1 MAFIKVQLTFQGL
14 AVFFETIMIFVWV
27 VLPVNLAHVMPSTLR
42 FRACTSKWTWLKTRK
57 CRITYSSSSEKWFE
71 GKIDFLKYFSP
82 QFWRYF
88 TSQPSDLKCMI
99 KIILSD
105 FITTYVDLNR
115 LVCNQQSKF
124 KTVWKAT
131 TANLH
136 WFESVSW
143 KSNMKLQCQRKCLY
157 FD

>member
-42 FRACTSKWTWLKTRK
+42 FWACTSKWTWLKTRK

-71 GKIDFLKYFSP
+71 GEIDFLKYISP

-105 FITTYVDLNR
+105 FITALIW
-115 LVCNQQSKF
+115 
-124 KTVWKAT
+124 TV
-131 TANLH
+131 
-136 WFESVSW
+136 
-143 KSNMKLQCQRKCLY
+143 
-157 FD
+157 